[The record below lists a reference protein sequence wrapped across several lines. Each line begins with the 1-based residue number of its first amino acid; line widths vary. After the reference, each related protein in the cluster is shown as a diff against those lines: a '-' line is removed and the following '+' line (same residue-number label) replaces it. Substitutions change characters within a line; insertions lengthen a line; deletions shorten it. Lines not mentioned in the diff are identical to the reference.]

1 MKTAFWKRGKLLD
14 FWFYIQS
21 DALKSHVTEGSL
33 YNITRE
39 EFLFFSLG
47 LSNTERNVLRVAE
60 IC

>member
-14 FWFYIQS
+14 FYIQS

-33 YNITRE
+33 YNITRG